1 MLPMEREDDVVL
13 RVKGMEKILEG
24 IVREL
29 KATQGVVD
37 EFIRDDIENFRHCSK
52 DIINHHVS
60 SARTARRELENVTI
74 GTQKKVR
81 TVAQSNWIYGMTFG
95 VVISLIFQML

>member
-13 RVKGMEKILEG
+13 RVKGMEKMLEG

-29 KATQGVVD
+29 KVNKGVVD
-37 EFIRDDIENFRHCSK
+37 EFIRDDIANFRHCSK

-74 GTQKKVR
+74 RTQKKVR
-81 TVAQSNWIYGMTFG
+81 TAAQSNWIYGMTFG
-95 VVISLIFQML
+95 MVISLIFQMM